1 MNEGTAEVIRVSVL
15 LVAARRTGNSGRNMD
30 TVTGRLDAACGQQG
44 LQVVSEARTSVK
56 NDQV

>member
-30 TVTGRLDAACGQQG
+30 TVTGRLDAACGQ
-44 LQVVSEARTSVK
+44 TSRQRVCRWS
-56 NDQV
+56 QTPGPP